1 MNKTITILIGNSDD
15 KLMQVQWSSFVSKV
29 KRLVERTG
37 QIHFAGGSEFGLPW
51 QNACFVVEVGDE
63 VWRQELERSLVK
75 IAAEYDQESVAIVV
89 GETQFIKPPLY
100 YCRCR
105 TCKGSFESRFQ
116 YANCC
121 KVCCINGLNKAQSK
135 WRSGRADEW
144 LYSNWTFTCFSE
156 IAEEAVMFNRSDR
169 PISTA
174 TYRHVATWP
183 SANRRS

>member
-1 MNKTITILIGNSDD
+1 MSKTITILIGNSDD
-15 KLMQVQWSSFVSKV
+15 KLMQVQWSLFVSKV

-37 QIHFAGGSEFGLPW
+37 QVHFAGGSESDLPW

-63 VWRQELERSLVK
+63 GWRNELERSLVK

-105 TCKGSFESRFQ
+105 TCKEPFESRFQ

-135 WRSGRADEW
+135 WRSGRAGRW
-144 LYSNWTFTCFSE
+144 LYSNWTITCIDE
-156 IAEEAVMFNRSDR
+156 VTEEATMFNPSDR
-169 PISTA
+169 PLG
-174 TYRHVATWP
+174 
-183 SANRRS
+183 RSS